1 MNQEPEVKILIKM
14 TERELSLEY
23 GNSNY
28 ISLEELKDYFECP
41 ICLNVPRK
49 APIWQCDKVFKRNG
63 SMQGKNFLHYVST
76 PSLFQS
82 AAHVKRNKSKFCL
95 IFCIPL
101 LIMVISGGIQK
112 LFR

>member
-49 APIWQCDKVFKRNG
+49 APIWQCDKVKETALCRAKISSTMSPLHLCFKVQYMSKETN
-63 SMQGKNFLHYVST
+63 KNF
-76 PSLFQS
+76 
-82 AAHVKRNKSKFCL
+82 A
-95 IFCIPL
+95 
-101 LIMVISGGIQK
+101 
-112 LFR
+112 